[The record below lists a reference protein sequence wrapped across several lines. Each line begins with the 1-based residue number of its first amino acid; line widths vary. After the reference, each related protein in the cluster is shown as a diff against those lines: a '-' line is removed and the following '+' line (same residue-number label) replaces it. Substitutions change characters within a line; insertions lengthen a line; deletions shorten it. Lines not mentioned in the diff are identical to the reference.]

1 VPSRP
6 IFTIVLLVVIFLVS
20 IAVTAQ
26 ANGAAAN
33 ELTISTSYGQIHG
46 VILPDHG
53 ANFLGIPYAQPPV
66 GDLRWHEPVSPKPWS
81 GVRETK
87 EFGASCAQTLFGDWN
102 RRAAEE
108 SKEDCLYLNV
118 MAPEWPPKKPLPV
131 MFWIHG
137 GANTG
142 GTASSSLYKDGT
154 LQKHGVVL
162 VTVNYRLG
170 VFGFLA
176 HPGLTSESAHHVSG
190 NYALMDQIAALQWV
204 HDNIA
209 KFGGDPDNVTVFGQS
224 AGALDTGLLMT
235 SPLAKGLFHRAIAES
250 GTVLLGHWPRLSEA
264 EVQGSKLADSLKA
277 PATDTIKFLRS
288 LSVTDLL
295 NATRGSS
302 PSVIVDGWVLTRS
315 PALMFATGQEAAI
328 PFLLG
333 NNTREFDAPATPDVL
348 RSLIQERFGSLAP
361 QALKLYGLED
371 GAAGNNDP
379 LYGPAANQLAAD
391 TAFRCPAITV
401 AAWHNAAHHPTYE
414 YQFEHAIPGQE
425 SQGSVHS
432 ADLPYVFGYFPSEGN
447 IGGKFG
453 ETDHKIAEIIEGYW
467 TNFARTGDPNG
478 GTLPKWPEFG
488 DSRAFVSITQSGDVK
503 AQTKLRSPQCDL
515 YLDNIKRRFF
525 SAAK

>member
-1 VPSRP
+1 MLSRRIFGITIALFGFLLAVVATSAAQSKDDP
-6 IFTIVLLVVIFLVS
+6 I
-20 IAVTAQ
+20 
-26 ANGAAAN
+26 
-33 ELTISTSYGQIHG
+33 ISTVSGQVRGIHLQDG
-46 VILPDHG
+46 G

-66 GDLRWHEPVSPKPWS
+66 GNLRWHEPVLPKTWN
-81 GVRETK
+81 GIRDAK
-87 EFGASCAQTLFGDWN
+87 EFGAPCAQSVYGDWN
-102 RRAAEE
+102 RRNAEA
-108 SKEDCLYLNV
+108 SQEDCLYLNV
-118 MAPEWPPKKPLPV
+118 LTPEWPVKTPLPV
-131 MFWIHG
+131 MLWLHG

-176 HPGLTSESAHHVSG
+176 HPELTAESAHHSSG

-209 KFGGDPDNVTVFGQS
+209 KFGGDANNVTVFGQS

-235 SPLAKGLFHRAIAES
+235 SPLAKDLFQRAIAES
-250 GTVLLGHWPRLSEA
+250 GTVLLGHWPRLSEG
-264 EVQGSKLADSLKA
+264 EQQGAKLAAILKA
-277 PATDTIKFLRS
+277 PATDAIKFLRS
-288 LSVTDLL
+288 LSTAELL
-295 NATRGSS
+295 KATIDSS

-315 PALMFATGQEAAI
+315 PALMFATGQQAPI
-328 PFLLG
+328 PLLLG

-348 RSLIQERFGSLAP
+348 RTQIQERFGSLAP
-361 QALKLYGLED
+361 QALKVYGLED

-391 TAFRCPAITV
+391 TMFRCPATTI
-401 AAWHNAAHHPTYE
+401 AQWHKQAHHPTYE
-414 YQFEHAIPGQE
+414 YQFERAIPGQE

-432 ADLPYVFGYFPSEGN
+432 ADLPYVFGFFPKEGN

-453 ETDHKIAEIIEGYW
+453 ETDHKIAELVESYW

-478 GTLPKWPEFG
+478 GSLPKWSEFG
-488 DSRAFVSITQSGDVK
+488 DTESFVSITQDGQVESK
-503 AQTKLRSPQCDL
+503 TKLRAAQCDL
-515 YLDNIKRRFF
+515 YRDNIKRRFF
-525 SAAK
+525 AASR